1 MNAVAL
7 LLGDVT
13 ISHWNTGNKALL
25 FQKST
30 VNAFNLYCSQ
40 NPNQC
45 SLNFWNNSRYSG
57 KSGDVQSKI
66 TVGLLLINLVKIFL
80 N

>member
-7 LLGDVT
+7 LLRDVT

-30 VNAFNLYCSQ
+30 VDAVTFTAL
-40 NPNQC
+40 
-45 SLNFWNNSRYSG
+45 
-57 KSGDVQSKI
+57 KI
-66 TVGLLLINLVKIFL
+66 ATSVL
-80 N
+80 

>member
-7 LLGDVT
+7 LLRDVT

-30 VNAFNLYCSQ
+30 VDAVNLHCSQ

-45 SLNFWNNSRYSG
+45 SLNFWNDSRYSG
-57 KSGDVQSKI
+57 KSGDIQSKI
-66 TVGLLLINLVKIFL
+66 TVGLLLINLVKLFS

>member
-7 LLGDVT
+7 LLRDVT

-30 VNAFNLYCSQ
+30 VDAVNLHCSQ

-57 KSGDVQSKI
+57 KSEDIQSKI
-66 TVGLLLINLVKIFL
+66 TVGILLINLVKLFF

>member
-13 ISHWNTGNKALL
+13 IFYWNTGNKALL

-30 VNAFNLYCSQ
+30 VDAFNLYCSQ

-57 KSGDVQSKI
+57 KSGDIQSKI
-66 TVGLLLINLVKIFL
+66 TVGL
-80 N
+80 